1 MKKETQK
8 EHIERLKEEISVQL
22 EANNMLQKQIY
33 KMQYE
38 ANEQFGNSGDFI
50 QMKKKIENLKTKVVA
65 LEDSVKHNRK
75 MYTFELNKNDKL
87 IKRLRENKEVQKF
100 KNERGAGRKS
110 KFTDK
115 EITEIKMNSQK
126 GKTIKEIAEMF
137 SCSVGLIHKLIS
149 EIK

>member
-8 EHIERLKEEISVQL
+8 EQIERLKEEISAQL

-33 KMQYE
+33 KIRDE
-38 ANEQFGNSGDFI
+38 ANEQFGNSTDFI
-50 QMKKKIENLKTKVVA
+50 QMKKKIENLETKVVI

-75 MYTFELNKNDKL
+75 MYTFELNKNDEL
-87 IKRLRENKEVQKF
+87 IKKLKENKKVHKL

-110 KFTDK
+110 RFTEQ
-115 EITEIKMNSQK
+115 EITSIKMHSMQ

-149 EIK
+149 NHL